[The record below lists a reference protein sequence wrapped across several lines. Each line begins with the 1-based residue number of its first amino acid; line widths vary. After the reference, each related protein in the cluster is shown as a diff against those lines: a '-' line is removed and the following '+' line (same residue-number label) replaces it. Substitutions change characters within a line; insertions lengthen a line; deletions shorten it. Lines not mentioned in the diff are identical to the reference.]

1 MISRLKS
8 CSALTVLMTFLTV
21 EIRPVTDN
29 IVQYLWAIYK
39 YNYTI
44 KHKITKAG
52 QNYWDRRTNISGS
65 NYILQ
70 VIL

>member
-29 IVQYLWAIYK
+29 IVQYL
-39 YNYTI
+39 
-44 KHKITKAG
+44 
-52 QNYWDRRTNISGS
+52 
-65 NYILQ
+65 
-70 VIL
+70 